1 MKRAWRAAPLVF
13 VALLFL
19 IAVPLR
25 MPAQGTARYVNAT
38 DSTCAGHSPCYATIQ
53 AAVNAALAGDT
64 IVIQAGTYTEHI
76 AITGKN
82 NTTSA
87 TESDRIVIT
96 ADPNA
101 PVGSVVL
108 HGSVTQCTNGYAV
121 QFQQSKYITLRGL
134 TITGA
139 GGQAVSLLGGNNQN
153 SAIHLERL
161 RIVGNGSSE
170 CNGGITIARGNPN
183 TFVLNSLIYS
193 NGRDG
198 FATIDSDGGPHYL
211 VGNTIHGNA
220 WNGVDVTRNHE
231 VYLVNNAI
239 TANGTATGSTGG
251 RFGVQRESSSTPN
264 PAGIHLRNN
273 LICGNRLGEINGPVL
288 DGTDSANLT
297 PTGSEGPGVSAS
309 PGCNVMANVYA
320 NVAGADGLTNTL
332 DDDFTLVTGSPAI
345 DHGLDP
351 RTLGLDPAFNPL
363 FEADYAG
370 PGDRPRNGSGAPTA
384 LFDMG
389 ALEFAIP
396 DTQAPVVS
404 FQQPAA
410 NAFLRQTVSVQAQAT
425 DNTAVATFSLT
436 LDGAPFGAV
445 LAPTPPAPSV
455 TATASWNTTTVAD
468 GAHTLAG
475 TATDGAGNHGSA
487 TRIVLVDNTPPDTQ
501 IVSGP
506 TGEVAT
512 TTATFAFIGTDNL
525 TAPASLLFAWRLD
538 GGAFGGFS
546 GATTAT
552 VTGVAEGTHTF
563 DVVAHDLAGNVDPTP
578 ATRTFTVRL
587 GPSIT
592 SLTPSSGTIG
602 TFVTIAGTNFEPGTT
617 TVTFNGL
624 GAVIRTITAS
634 TITTTVPTGATTG
647 PVAVITTRGTASA
660 PFTVT
665 RRDFTITAAPA
676 SVPVVQG
683 TTVTVVVTTVATMGS
698 TDLLTLATGPLPAG
712 VTASFSPP
720 VATAGAGS
728 VLALTTSATTPTG
741 SSAIEIRATAL
752 VDGLTVTHT
761 APTTLTV
768 QAPGQTVLIGQVT
781 DRSDQP
787 LAGVRVLLGGPTL
800 TPLGQTDAGG
810 NLFVPLSFSGTQV
823 LLLDGSPLNTPDAFW
838 PTVPLTVTIT
848 AGTVNTLGFTPKLAS
863 IPAAKLISIVP
874 SQDTVLTD
882 PDLPGFQMTIPAGV
896 SIIGWDGQPNTRV
909 GVVAIPV
916 DRSPLPPL
924 PAGITAARTFLFTF
938 GKLGGGVPT
947 GPVVIDA
954 PNDIGALPGQQV
966 ALYYFNEAPDG
977 TAPNRWEQYGT
988 ATVSDDGQRLVT
1000 DVNPATGQRYGM
1012 PRFCCGGFNPGGPYP
1027 PTAAP
1032 GGGPSGGPGDG
1043 GSNGG
1048 DPVDT
1053 ATGFLYVTK
1062 RDLTLPGIVP
1072 LAVTRTYRTN
1082 LNNAG
1087 PFGVGTSWEWDI
1099 FLNPS
1104 GPITDLYRRL
1114 ILFSPGNR
1122 QDTFVELGDFANQVS
1137 GMWANIESPALQGA
1151 LVLRESSGL
1160 ALHFK
1165 DGRVW
1170 RFSFSGRLLSQTDR
1184 LGNTV
1189 TVTRD
1194 TQLRVTALTD
1204 PAGRQ
1209 FTFTYDGLNLR
1220 ISSAR
1225 DPLGRIVQYG
1235 YDATGLLTSV
1245 TDAAGGVTTYTYD
1258 PSSFRLLTITDPRG
1272 ITYLTNE
1279 YDGDG
1284 RVSRQTLADG
1294 GTWGFAYTAKG
1305 SRVSETVLTD
1315 PRGNARRDRFNAA
1328 GYLVS
1333 QIDALGQTTTFTRQ
1347 AGTNLLVSTT
1357 DPLGRVTSYTYD
1369 AKANV
1374 TSITDPAGNVRSFTY
1389 ESTFNQVTSAR
1400 DPLGNVTSFSYD
1412 AHGNLTAI
1420 SDPLGNTA
1428 TLTYN
1433 ASGQPT
1439 STTDPLGHTTIVGYD
1454 AVGNLVSIADPLG
1467 NTTTREYDGASRL
1480 TRQIDQRRRTTSFQY
1495 DMFNRVTSVTDALG
1509 SVTAFGYDSN
1519 GNLLTV
1525 TDARG
1530 SITSHSYDSM
1540 DRLAART
1547 DPVGAGESFSYDGN
1561 GNLVQHTDRKGQVAT
1576 FSYDPVNRRVG
1587 AVYADAT
1594 VSLTYDA
1601 VGHLVVANDSGGGT
1615 ITNQYDVLDR
1625 LTAQTQ
1631 PLGTISYQ
1639 YDALGRRTQMQAP
1652 GVAPV
1657 TYGYD
1662 VASRLTAITQAPL
1675 SPVVIDYDAASRR
1688 TKFTLPNQVST
1699 EYQYDTASRLTALI
1713 YRNATDQLGDLS
1725 YSYDAAGNLTTI
1737 EGSFAQTLL
1746 PNAVSSAVYDAANR
1760 QRQFGDTMLTFD
1772 ANGNTTSITDA
1783 TGVTAFT
1790 WDMRDRLVAFE
1801 TPDTHTSFT
1810 YAHGRRLVKTSNTEV
1825 TNYLYDGL
1833 DVIQQLGAES
1843 TTSFLRSLALD
1854 EAFTIIRSDGSFFS
1868 LSDFLGSIIAIT
1880 DAAGITVTQ
1889 YTYSPFGYT
1898 MATNPGFLNP
1908 FQFTGREFDGVGQMY
1923 YYRNRYYSPVLHRF
1937 LSEDKLRRNGA
1948 AVPYIYARNNPLR
1961 WIDPLGLWDYAKEYG
1976 TTGDYLSANM
1986 KQVESRA
1993 DGVFNTV
2000 ANRAAIVTYTTN
2012 GAHKPD
2018 SLHYDPNA
2026 VGGNAVDLR
2035 TRDLSSFTRQQAT
2048 TRLRQE
2054 LGADYRVIDEG
2065 DHIHIEY
2072 DPTASGGGTGAGG
2085 TGGSSGGGGGIGGG
2099 GDSGGASSGAGG
2111 GSGGPGTS
2119 SGFGPPK

>member
-1 MKRAWRAAPLVF
+1 
-13 VALLFL
+13 
-19 IAVPLR
+19 
-25 MPAQGTARYVNAT
+25 
-38 DSTCAGHSPCYATIQ
+38 
-53 AAVNAALAGDT
+53 
-64 IVIQAGTYTEHI
+64 
-76 AITGKN
+76 
-82 NTTSA
+82 
-87 TESDRIVIT
+87 
-96 ADPNA
+96 
-101 PVGSVVL
+101 
-108 HGSVTQCTNGYAV
+108 
-121 QFQQSKYITLRGL
+121 
-134 TITGA
+134 
-139 GGQAVSLLGGNNQN
+139 
-153 SAIHLERL
+153 
-161 RIVGNGSSE
+161 
-170 CNGGITIARGNPN
+170 
-183 TFVLNSLIYS
+183 
-193 NGRDG
+193 
-198 FATIDSDGGPHYL
+198 
-211 VGNTIHGNA
+211 
-220 WNGVDVTRNHE
+220 
-231 VYLVNNAI
+231 
-239 TANGTATGSTGG
+239 
-251 RFGVQRESSSTPN
+251 
-264 PAGIHLRNN
+264 
-273 LICGNRLGEINGPVL
+273 
-288 DGTDSANLT
+288 
-297 PTGSEGPGVSAS
+297 
-309 PGCNVMANVYA
+309 
-320 NVAGADGLTNTL
+320 
-332 DDDFTLVTGSPAI
+332 
-345 DHGLDP
+345 
-351 RTLGLDPAFNPL
+351 
-363 FEADYAG
+363 
-370 PGDRPRNGSGAPTA
+370 
-384 LFDMG
+384 
-389 ALEFAIP
+389 
-396 DTQAPVVS
+396 
-404 FQQPAA
+404 
-410 NAFLRQTVSVQAQAT
+410 
-425 DNTAVATFSLT
+425 
-436 LDGAPFGAV
+436 
-445 LAPTPPAPSV
+445 
-455 TATASWNTTTVAD
+455 
-468 GAHTLAG
+468 
-475 TATDGAGNHGSA
+475 
-487 TRIVLVDNTPPDTQ
+487 
-501 IVSGP
+501 
-506 TGEVAT
+506 
-512 TTATFAFIGTDNL
+512 
-525 TAPASLLFAWRLD
+525 
-538 GGAFGGFS
+538 
-546 GATTAT
+546 
-552 VTGVAEGTHTF
+552 
-563 DVVAHDLAGNVDPTP
+563 
-578 ATRTFTVRL
+578 
-587 GPSIT
+587 
-592 SLTPSSGTIG
+592 
-602 TFVTIAGTNFEPGTT
+602 
-617 TVTFNGL
+617 
-624 GAVIRTITAS
+624 
-634 TITTTVPTGATTG
+634 
-647 PVAVITTRGTASA
+647 
-660 PFTVT
+660 
-665 RRDFTITAAPA
+665 
-676 SVPVVQG
+676 
-683 TTVTVVVTTVATMGS
+683 
-698 TDLLTLATGPLPAG
+698 
-712 VTASFSPP
+712 
-720 VATAGAGS
+720 
-728 VLALTTSATTPTG
+728 
-741 SSAIEIRATAL
+741 
-752 VDGLTVTHT
+752 
-761 APTTLTV
+761 
-768 QAPGQTVLIGQVT
+768 
-781 DRSDQP
+781 
-787 LAGVRVLLGGPTL
+787 
-800 TPLGQTDAGG
+800 
-810 NLFVPLSFSGTQV
+810 
-823 LLLDGSPLNTPDAFW
+823 
-838 PTVPLTVTIT
+838 
-848 AGTVNTLGFTPKLAS
+848 
-863 IPAAKLISIVP
+863 
-874 SQDTVLTD
+874 
-882 PDLPGFQMTIPAGV
+882 
-896 SIIGWDGQPNTRV
+896 
-909 GVVAIPV
+909 
-916 DRSPLPPL
+916 
-924 PAGITAARTFLFTF
+924 
-938 GKLGGGVPT
+938 
-947 GPVVIDA
+947 
-954 PNDIGALPGQQV
+954 
-966 ALYYFNEAPDG
+966 
-977 TAPNRWEQYGT
+977 
-988 ATVSDDGQRLVT
+988 
-1000 DVNPATGQRYGM
+1000 
-1012 PRFCCGGFNPGGPYP
+1012 
-1027 PTAAP
+1027 
-1032 GGGPSGGPGDG
+1032 
-1043 GSNGG
+1043 
-1048 DPVDT
+1048 
-1053 ATGFLYVTK
+1053 
-1062 RDLTLPGIVP
+1062 
-1072 LAVTRTYRTN
+1072 
-1082 LNNAG
+1082 
-1087 PFGVGTSWEWDI
+1087 
-1099 FLNPS
+1099 
-1104 GPITDLYRRL
+1104 
-1114 ILFSPGNR
+1114 
-1122 QDTFVELGDFANQVS
+1122 
-1137 GMWANIESPALQGA
+1137 MWANIESPALQGA